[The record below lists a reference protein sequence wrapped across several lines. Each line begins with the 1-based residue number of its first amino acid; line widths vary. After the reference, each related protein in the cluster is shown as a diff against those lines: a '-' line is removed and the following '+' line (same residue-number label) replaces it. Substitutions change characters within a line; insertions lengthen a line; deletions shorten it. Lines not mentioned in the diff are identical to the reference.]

1 MRTLHIEHAI
11 VDFDLWKR
19 AFDGQAEARAHA
31 GVVAHRILRP
41 LDDTKY
47 IVVDLD
53 FTTTDGA
60 RAFLAFLNEKVWA
73 VRANSPALAGAPQ
86 TRILS
91 LEAGHP

>member
-1 MRTLHIEHAI
+1 MQTLHIEHAI

-19 AFDGQAEARAHA
+19 AFDGQAEARTRA

-41 LDDTKY
+41 LDDAKY
-47 IVVDLD
+47 IVIDLD

-86 TRILS
+86 TRILT
-91 LEAGHP
+91 LEA

>member
-1 MRTLHIEHAI
+1 MQTLHIEHAI

-19 AFDGQAEARAHA
+19 AFDSQAEARTRA

-41 LDDTKY
+41 LDDAKY

-53 FTTTDGA
+53 FTDADGA
-60 RAFLAFLNEKVWA
+60 PAFLEFLNEKVWA

-91 LEAGHP
+91 LEA

>member
-1 MRTLHIEHAI
+1 MQTLHIEHAI

-19 AFDGQAEARAHA
+19 AFDGQAEARTRA

-41 LDDTKY
+41 LDDAKY

-53 FTTTDGA
+53 FTTVDGA
-60 RAFLAFLNEKVWA
+60 GAFLTFLNENVWA

-91 LEAGHP
+91 LETSQ